1 MLTEGSLLGVTAVVT
16 AAVVVVAAVVV
27 AVVVA
32 VVAAGVCDAVVV
44 AVVVVA
50 AVVSSPSLR
59 LRQDEAVSK
68 TEARIANNK
77 RKRSERFIGLPP

>member
-1 MLTEGSLLGVTAVVT
+1 MLTEGSLLAVTAVVT

-27 AVVVA
+27 AVVAA
-32 VVAAGVCDAVVV
+32 VVCDAVVV

-50 AVVSSPSLR
+50 AVVSSSSLR
-59 LRQDEAVSK
+59 LRQDETVSK

>member
-1 MLTEGSLLGVTAVVT
+1 MLTEGSLLAVTAVVT

-27 AVVVA
+27 AVVAA
-32 VVAAGVCDAVVV
+32 VVCAAVV

-59 LRQDEAVSK
+59 LRQDGAFFP
-68 TEARIANNK
+68 T
-77 RKRSERFIGLPP
+77 LPMRHRQWRRLLRR